1 MNQEKELFFIEMNS
15 FKNELLTSLKHDTKS
30 HSHEHSNNTDRIISL
45 LQDEIEFLQ
54 EQLKSKDKIINSLI
68 ENLSRNDDVFFSQKA
83 ATLETPENQT
93 WRARKA
99 KIKTLQD
106 VSVIKEKSQKDKQ
119 EEDISK

>member
-54 EQLKSKDKIINSLI
+54 EQIKSKDKIINSLI